1 MSMVETMSKINEI
14 SRELFE
20 VVPRKRLQKLATKVL
35 LNPAKRAM
43 KKIDNHEALEPL
55 QESVNNFMESFEPET
70 LSMLIVTTALRNGKM
85 EDLSDITKMSDGFEE
100 IKPMI
105 NQFVG
110 IIEKHAISIGR
121 IVERIIVLGYEMK
134 KDFASV

>member
-100 IKPMI
+100 VKPMI
-105 NQFVG
+105 DQFVG

>member
-100 IKPMI
+100 VKPMI
-105 NQFVG
+105 DQFVG

-121 IVERIIVLGYEMK
+121 VVERIIVLGYEMK